1 MRLTEKYPVIPDTRS
16 VIRDPGAGTQPF
28 DPLGSGFGLRPPR
41 NDGDLICAKGA
52 APVAA
57 ALSLLLLSACA
68 SYPIGT
74 TPPHR
79 LPTQGQIAYAC
90 ANGAHLLVEFV
101 GDEARIAVA
110 GGPSMV
116 LPRAGEDYFSNGR
129 YAIRGSAAQAQW
141 EVGRA
146 APVNCRGN

>member
-1 MRLTEKYPVIPDTRS
+1 MTEC
-16 VIRDPGAGTQPF
+16 
-28 DPLGSGFGLRPPR
+28 GFASQFVRP
-41 NDGDLICAKGA
+41 
-52 APVAA
+52 A
-57 ALSLLLLSACA
+57 ALRLRLLPDRHNPAGPA
-68 SYPIGT
+68 ADP
-74 TPPHR
+74 R
-79 LPTQGQIAYAC
+79 AIAYAC

-101 GDEARIAVA
+101 GDEARVAVI

-129 YAIRGSAAQAQW
+129 YAIRGGAAHAQW

>member
-1 MRLTEKYPVIPDTRS
+1 MG
-16 VIRDPGAGTQPF
+16 PG
-28 DPLGSGFGLRPPR
+28 LGASRQSGNGWRGL
-41 NDGDLICAKGA
+41 
-52 APVAA
+52 VAA
-57 ALSLLLLSACA
+57 LLLSACA

-74 TPPHR
+74 TPPGR

-101 GDEARIAVA
+101 GDEARVAVA